1 MPTEKTAPTET
12 TTEPKKADGL
22 PFSVTEWWKPQ
33 TAALQSLYGEVL
45 TLTET
50 RLRKQA
56 DLFHELARA
65 KDFTEALK
73 VQTNFVQ
80 EFWADSTRDAARAFS
95 TLRRT
100 SGAEA

>member
-1 MPTEKTAPTET
+1 MPTEKATPTGTTAP
-12 TTEPKKADGL
+12 KQADGL

-56 DLFHELARA
+56 DLLHDLAGA
-65 KDFTEALK
+65 KDFPDALK
-73 VQTNFVQ
+73 VQSGFVQ

-95 TLRRT
+95 SLRRASST
-100 SGAEA
+100 EA